1 MIVDTSA
8 LVAILLN
15 EPDAE
20 ILTATLAAT
29 SPRII
34 SAVSALEASIDME
47 CKKGGAGLALLD
59 EMLSTAQFEV
69 AAFDDTQLYIAREA
83 YRRYG
88 KGRHPAGLNFGDCC
102 TYALSRARNDTLL
115 FKGNDFAQT
124 DISPTPL
131 MLAH

>member
-1 MIVDTSA
+1 MVVDTSA

-15 EPDAE
+15 ELDAE
-20 ILTATLAAT
+20 ILSATLAAT

-34 SAVSALEASIDME
+34 SALSVLEASIVIE
-47 CKKGGAGLALLD
+47 SKKGEAGLALLD
-59 EMLSTAQFEV
+59 ELLTAAQFEV
-69 AAFDDTQLYIAREA
+69 ASFDDMHLRIAREA

-102 TYALSRARNDTLL
+102 AYALARARNDTLL

-124 DISPTPL
+124 DIAPTPL
-131 MLAH
+131 IPAH